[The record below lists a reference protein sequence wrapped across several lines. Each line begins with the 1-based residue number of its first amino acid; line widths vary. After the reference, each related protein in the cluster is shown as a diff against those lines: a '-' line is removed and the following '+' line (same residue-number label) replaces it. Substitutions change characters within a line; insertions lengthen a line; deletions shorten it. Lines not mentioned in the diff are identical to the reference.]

1 MQQLKP
7 AEILEVTIQSRV
19 NRAAYSFRQLIM
31 LGFLAG
37 AFISLAGAG
46 ANMAGFYFLA
56 DPATSGIGRMIS
68 GIIFPS
74 GLIMVFL
81 AGGELFT
88 GNNMM
93 IAAVLDKKISIS
105 SMLRNWLVVYLANL
119 ISSMIIAWLIVYS
132 GMLNAGD
139 GLLNEVT
146 VGIAVSK
153 VSLSFGQAFVRAIFC
168 NFLVCLAVWI
178 ANGADSTIGKIFGIF
193 FPILLFV
200 TAGFEHSVANMFSIP
215 IGIFADSGATAGLTW
230 TAFLVNNLLPVT
242 LGNIAGGGFFVTGTY
257 YLAYKRYE
265 KA

>member
-7 AEILEVTIQSRV
+7 AEILEVTIQSGV

-68 GIIFPS
+68 GII
-74 GLIMVFL
+74 
-81 AGGELFT
+81 
-88 GNNMM
+88 
-93 IAAVLDKKISIS
+93 
-105 SMLRNWLVVYLANL
+105 
-119 ISSMIIAWLIVYS
+119 
-132 GMLNAGD
+132 
-139 GLLNEVT
+139 
-146 VGIAVSK
+146 
-153 VSLSFGQAFVRAIFC
+153 
-168 NFLVCLAVWI
+168 FLVCLAVWI